1 MSTEHPVRPLI
12 KSRIVRR
19 TLRVNG
25 RRTSV
30 CLEDG
35 FRNALKEIAARQKF
49 CSVSELV
56 SIIDKKRSSPNL
68 SSAIRLFVLDY
79 YRRQSKP
86 GKQGGPP

>member
-1 MSTEHPVRPLI
+1 MNAEHHAEPLI

-49 CSVSELV
+49 SSVSELV
-56 SIIDKKRSSPNL
+56 SIIDSKRSNPNL

-79 YRRQSKP
+79 YRKR
-86 GKQGGPP
+86 